1 MEQHAKQPMPNP
13 PKPMAKPAFD
23 AAQWPLISSLFDTG
37 AALEPAA
44 RTAWL
49 ENLQRD
55 NPQLAPQVMALL
67 KAHAERETD
76 DWLAAGPSLPP
87 LAAAHSADLLAASEA
102 EHRAGET
109 VGRYRLLEFVA
120 RGGMAEVWRAQAL
133 EGPTQ
138 RVVALKLP
146 LAHRLG
152 TAAATRF
159 AREGDILASL
169 VHPNI
174 APLFDAGLAQGG
186 TPYMAMEW
194 VAGKSLLA
202 WCDEKNLGL
211 RERLALFLQVLD
223 AVAYA
228 HAHLVIHRDLKPS
241 NILVSDEGQVRLLD
255 FGIAKLLAA
264 DQRAEATELTQA
276 AGRVMTA
283 AYAAPEQVRGHTLT
297 PAADVYALGV
307 LLFELLTG
315 QRPYRLKFQSA
326 AQLEQAIEAA
336 DVQKASAVVQAQ
348 GESEQH
354 AAQAEWAARRGFEQP
369 TRLAR
374 ALRGDL
380 DAIIAKALQR
390 EPAQRYDNARALADD
405 IQRHLQDRPVLAQP
419 ESLAYSFKR
428 LVARHRAAAAA
439 GAFALM
445 ALVLG
450 LGAALWQGQRAE
462 RERRSAEM
470 ERQTADRER
479 QSAVAANTAS
489 ETLNRF
495 MESLLVE
502 AARGKEPVTVP
513 QLLTRAE
520 SMARGEFKTDP
531 NALAQVLF
539 MIGSHRAEVDGPA
552 EGRRLIQEGLALS
565 TDAGMRAGWECEDAS
580 AQSKLGQPQEATQR
594 LTAVVKDP
602 QVRHIIRAMCL
613 GYLADIQQDQGQM
626 PQALA
631 TTEQAYAQW
640 RASSERWPQRET
652 SLLTRLG
659 SRLSANGRMAEA
671 NAAFEKSLA
680 VVERLQRGRGM
691 TGIAV
696 RNQWGFA
703 SFMAGEPGRAMGLYD
718 QNLKV
723 FEEDKPGSAPPAV
736 FIFNAGNARSE
747 LGRYAEALALLG
759 RAVQV
764 ADQTGDAPM
773 RIRARCQAALVAARQ
788 GDGAAAQRWLEQAR
802 QQPAAPPPGGL
813 IAQVTCGQAEAEAA
827 LARGDGAAALAGAD
841 TLLAGPPPLQAH
853 TAAAIKNLRAAAL
866 LQSGRWPE
874 AEAAASQA
882 VGAARALQTTLPQ
895 SHRTGLALLT
905 AAEVAQ
911 AQGHSALAQSQA
923 QLAATALAATVDA
936 AHPALARAR
945 QWAAPSAKP

>member
-1 MEQHAKQPMPNP
+1 MEQKTQQPMNP
-13 PKPMAKPAFD
+13 PQPKPGLKPTFD
-23 AAQWPLISSLFDTG
+23 AAQWPLVSSLFDSG
-37 AALEPAA
+37 AALEPAE
-44 RTAWL
+44 RSAWL
-49 ENLQRD
+49 AKLQLE

-67 KAHAERETD
+67 SAHAERETG
-76 DWLAAGPSLPP
+76 DWLAAGPQLPP
-87 LAAAHSADLLAASEA
+87 VDSALVDAADA
-102 EHRAGET
+102 EHQVGET

-120 RGGMAEVWRAQAL
+120 RGGMAEVWRAHAL
-133 EGPTQ
+133 EGPSQ

-174 APLFDAGLAQGG
+174 APLFDAGVAQGG
-186 TPYMAMEW
+186 TPYLAMEW
-194 VAGKSLLA
+194 VAGKTLLA
-202 WCDEKNLGL
+202 WCDDKQLSL
-211 RERLALFLQVLD
+211 RERLALFAQVLD

-241 NILVSDEGQVRLLD
+241 NILVSDAGQVRLLD
-255 FGIAKLLAA
+255 FGIAKMLAT

-336 DVQKASAVVQAQ
+336 DVQRASAVVLASGDAELQASQ
-348 GESEQH
+348 R
-354 AAQAEWAARRGFEQP
+354 EWAARRGHAQP
-369 TRLAR
+369 ARLAR

-405 IQRHLQDRPVLAQP
+405 IQRHLQDRPVWAQP

-428 LVARHRAAAAA
+428 LVGRHRAAAAA
-439 GAFALM
+439 GAFALT
-445 ALVLG
+445 ALVVG
-450 LGAALWQGQRAE
+450 LGVALWQGQRAE
-462 RERRSAEM
+462 RERVIAE
-470 ERQTADRER
+470 RER
-479 QSAVAANTAS
+479 GIAERERSSAVAANAAS
-489 ETLNRF
+489 ETWNRF
-495 MESLLVE
+495 MESLLIE

-520 SMARGEFKTDP
+520 GMARAEFKSEP

-552 EGRRLIQEGLALS
+552 VGRPLIQEALKLS
-565 TDAGMRAGWECEDAS
+565 NDEAVRPGWECELAS
-580 AQSKLGQPQEATQR
+580 AQGKLGELEAAEKRLAELGQDQR
-594 LTAVVKDP
+594 
-602 QVRHIIRAMCL
+602 VRPIIRAMCL
-613 GYLADIQQDQGQM
+613 GYWADFQQDRGHM
-626 PQALA
+626 AGALA
-631 TTEQAYAQW
+631 ATEQAYAQW
-640 RASSERWPQRET
+640 QASAERWPQTET

-671 NAAFEKSLA
+671 NVAFEKSLA

-691 TGIAV
+691 AGIGV

-703 SFMAGEPGRAMGLYD
+703 SFMAGEPARAMGLYD
-718 QNLKV
+718 QNLKI
-723 FEEDKPGSAPPAV
+723 FEEDKPGSPPPAV
-736 FIFNAGNARSE
+736 FIFNAGNARLE
-747 LGRYAEALALLG
+747 LGRYAEALNVLG

-773 RIRARCQAALVAARQ
+773 RVRARCQAALVAARQ
-788 GDGAAAQRWLEQAR
+788 GDTATARRWLEQAR
-802 QQPAAPPPGGL
+802 QQPDAPPPGGL
-813 IAQVTCGQAEAEAA
+813 IAQVTCRQAAAETA
-827 LARGDGAAALAGAD
+827 LAGGDGAAALAGAEA
-841 TLLAGPPPLQAH
+841 LLAGPPPLQAH
-853 TAAAIKNLRAAAL
+853 TAAAVKNLRAAAL
-866 LQSGRWPE
+866 LRLGRLPE
-874 AEAAASQA
+874 AEAAAAQA
-882 VGAARALQTTLPQ
+882 LSAARALQTTLAQ
-895 SHRTGLALLT
+895 SQRTGLALLT
-905 AAEVAQ
+905 AAQVAHATGQ
-911 AQGHSALAQSQA
+911 AAVSQNQATLAVA
-923 QLAATALAATVDA
+923 ALAATVDA
-936 AHPALARAR
+936 AHPALVQAR
-945 QWAAPSAKP
+945 QLAAAAPTAKP